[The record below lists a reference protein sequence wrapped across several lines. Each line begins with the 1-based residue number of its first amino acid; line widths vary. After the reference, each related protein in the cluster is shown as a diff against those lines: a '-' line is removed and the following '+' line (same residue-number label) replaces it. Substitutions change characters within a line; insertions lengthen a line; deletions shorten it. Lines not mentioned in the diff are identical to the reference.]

1 METPLRVTFQGGETS
16 EALDGFVR
24 EHVESLE
31 RLYGRMTACHVIVQV
46 PDRRHRTNN
55 LYRVNIHMVLPGGI
69 NIDIDQTPQADDR
82 YAIPQF
88 AVNDAFRRAKRL
100 LTDRAKKQRG
110 EVKTLRERVERT
122 INRPDQQ

>member
-16 EALDGFVR
+16 DALDSFIR

-31 RLYGRMTACHVIVQV
+31 RIYGRMTACHVVVQV

-55 LYRVNIHMVLPGGI
+55 LYRVNVHMVLPG
-69 NIDIDQTPQADDR
+69 NIIIDVNQRPEADDR
-82 YAIPQF
+82 FAIPQF

-100 LTDRAKKQRG
+100 LTDSAKKQRG
-110 EVKTLRERVERT
+110 ETKTLRERVERT
-122 INRPDQQ
+122 IDRPDQ

>member
-16 EALDGFVR
+16 DALDSFVR

-31 RLYGRMTACHVIVQV
+31 RIYGRMTACHVIVQV

-55 LYRVNIHMVLPGGI
+55 LYRVNIHMVLPG
-69 NIDIDQTPQADDR
+69 NIIIDVNQRPEADDR
-82 YAIPQF
+82 FAIPQF

-100 LTDRAKKQRG
+100 LTDSAKKQRG
-110 EVKTLRERVERT
+110 ETKALHERVERT
-122 INRPDQQ
+122 IDKPEQ

>member
-16 EALDGFVR
+16 DALDSFVR

-31 RLYGRMTACHVIVQV
+31 RIYGRMTACHVIVQV

-55 LYRVNIHMVLPGGI
+55 LYRVNIHMVLPG
-69 NIDIDQTPQADDR
+69 NVVIDVDQRPEADDR
-82 YAIPQF
+82 FALPQF

-110 EVKTLRERVERT
+110 ETKTLRERVERT
-122 INRPDQQ
+122 IDSPDQ

>member
-16 EALDGFVR
+16 DALDSFVR

-31 RLYGRMTACHVIVQV
+31 RIYGRMTACLVFVQV
-46 PDRRHRTNN
+46 PDRRHRTYY
-55 LYRVNIHMVLPGGI
+55 LSRVNIHMVLPG
-69 NIDIDQTPQADDR
+69 NVVIDVDQRPEADDR
-82 YAIPQF
+82 FALPQF

-110 EVKTLRERVERT
+110 ETKTLRERVERT
-122 INRPDQQ
+122 IDSPDQ

>member
-16 EALDGFVR
+16 DALDSFIR

-31 RLYGRMTACHVIVQV
+31 KLHGRMTACHVIVQI
-46 PDRRHRTNN
+46 PDRHHRTNN
-55 LYRVNIHMVLPGGI
+55 LYRVNVHIILPGGI

-122 INRPDQQ
+122 IDRPD

>member
-1 METPLRVTFQGGETS
+1 METSLRVTFQGGERS
-16 EALDGFVR
+16 EALDGFIR

-46 PDRRHRTNN
+46 PDRHHRTNN
-55 LYRVNIHMVLPGGI
+55 LYRVNIHMVLPGGMH
-69 NIDIDQTPQADDR
+69 IDVDQRSEADDR
-82 YAIPQF
+82 FAIPQF

-100 LTDRAKKQRG
+100 LTERAKKRRG

-122 INRPDQQ
+122 INRPEE

>member
-16 EALDGFVR
+16 DALDSFVR

-55 LYRVNIHMVLPGGI
+55 LYRVNVHIVLPGGI

-122 INRPDQQ
+122 IDRPD

>member
-16 EALDGFVR
+16 DALDSFVR

-46 PDRRHRTNN
+46 PDRHHRTNN
-55 LYRVNIHMVLPGGI
+55 LYRVNVHIILPGGI

-82 YAIPQF
+82 YAVPQF

-100 LTDRAKKQRG
+100 LTDRAKRQRG

-122 INRPDQQ
+122 IDRPD

>member
-16 EALDGFVR
+16 DALDSFVR

-31 RLYGRMTACHVIVQV
+31 RIYGQMTACHVIVQV

-55 LYRVNIHMVLPGGI
+55 LYRVNIHMVLPG
-69 NIDIDQTPQADDR
+69 NVVIDVDQRPEADDR
-82 YAIPQF
+82 FALPQF

-100 LTDRAKKQRG
+100 LTDRAKRQRG
-110 EVKTLRERVERT
+110 ETKTLRERVERT
-122 INRPDQQ
+122 IDSPDQ

>member
-16 EALDGFVR
+16 DALDSFVR

-55 LYRVNIHMVLPGGI
+55 LYRVNVHIVLPGGI
-69 NIDIDQTPQADDR
+69 NLDIDQTPQADDR

-122 INRPDQQ
+122 IDRPD

>member
-16 EALDGFVR
+16 EALDSFVR

-31 RLYGRMTACHVIVQV
+31 RIYGRMTACHVIVQV

-55 LYRVNIHMVLPGGI
+55 LYRVNIHMVLPG
-69 NIDIDQTPQADDR
+69 NIIIDVNQRPEADDR
-82 YAIPQF
+82 FAIPQF

-100 LTDRAKKQRG
+100 LTDSAKKQRG
-110 EVKTLRERVERT
+110 ETKTLRERVERT
-122 INRPDQQ
+122 IDRPDE

>member
-1 METPLRVTFQGGETS
+1 METPLRVTFQGGEKS
-16 EALDGFVR
+16 DALDAFIR

-46 PDRRHRTNN
+46 PDRHHRTNN
-55 LYRVNIHMVLPGGI
+55 LYRVNIHMVLPG
-69 NIDIDQTPQADDR
+69 NIIIDVDQSPEADDR
-82 YAIPQF
+82 FAIPQF

-122 INRPDQQ
+122 INRPDR

>member
-16 EALDGFVR
+16 DALDSFVR

-31 RLYGRMTACHVIVQV
+31 RIYGRMTACHVIVQV

-55 LYRVNIHMVLPGGI
+55 LYRVNIHMVLPG
-69 NIDIDQTPQADDR
+69 NVVIDVDQRPEADDR
-82 YAIPQF
+82 FALPQF

-100 LTDRAKKQRG
+100 LTDSAKKQRG
-110 EVKTLRERVERT
+110 ETKTLRERVERT
-122 INRPDQQ
+122 IDRPDQ

>member
-16 EALDGFVR
+16 EALDSFVR

-31 RLYGRMTACHVIVQV
+31 RIYGRMTACHVIVQV

-55 LYRVNIHMVLPGGI
+55 LYRVNIHMVLPG
-69 NIDIDQTPQADDR
+69 NIIIDVNQRPEADDR
-82 YAIPQF
+82 FAIPQF

-100 LTDRAKKQRG
+100 LTDSAKKQRG
-110 EVKTLRERVERT
+110 ETKTLRERVERT
-122 INRPDQQ
+122 IDRPDQ

>member
-16 EALDGFVR
+16 DALDSVVR

-31 RLYGRMTACHVIVQV
+31 RLYGRMTACHVIVQI

-55 LYRVNIHMVLPGGI
+55 LYRVNVHIVLPGGI

-122 INRPDQQ
+122 IDRPD